1 MAFFA
6 LSNLSLA
13 FIIIGSVFVAGV
25 IVIVALKIFHQNK
38 EEKQVELA
46 KHGMELSPSVTYT
59 VGNNIAEGKYS
70 FATVDATQSEFRLT
84 LNGEEKT
91 LHNGDTLTLAEED
104 VLRPQVAVVATI
116 CK

>member
-6 LSNLSLA
+6 LKTISIVS
-13 FIIIGSVFVAGV
+13 IVIGIVLVVGV
-25 IVIVALKIFHQNK
+25 LVIVALKIFHQNK

-46 KHGMELSPSVTYT
+46 KHGVEFVPGETYV
-59 VGNNIAEGKYS
+59 VGKNVAEGKYS
-70 FATVDATQSEFRLT
+70 FTGAAAQTELRLT

-91 LHNGDTLTLAEED
+91 LQSGD
-104 VLRPQVAVVATI
+104 VLVLKEDDRLSPQVAVVATI